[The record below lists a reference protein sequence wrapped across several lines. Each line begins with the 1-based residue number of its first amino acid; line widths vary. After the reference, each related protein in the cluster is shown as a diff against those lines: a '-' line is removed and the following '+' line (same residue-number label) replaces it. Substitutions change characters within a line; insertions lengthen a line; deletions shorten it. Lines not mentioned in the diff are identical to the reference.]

1 VAYGKLGL
9 KPREFY
15 SLSLQEFRELS
26 EAVEYDRQ
34 SQLSYQRHLI
44 YSLLM
49 AQGVKNLSIE
59 KFLPLPL
66 IDGNPEDR
74 LKIQREEI
82 MELGRKMFENRKANG
97 GIKSKIN
104 SGNRTGRKA
113 DR

>member
-34 SQLSYQRHLI
+34 AQLSYQRHF
-44 YSLLM
+44 YFSLLI
-49 AQGVKNLSIE
+49 AQGVKNLTPQ

-74 LKIQREEI
+74 LKIQRDEI

-104 SGNRTGRKA
+104 SGNATGHKA
-113 DR
+113 N